1 MPTARKL
8 PSGSW
13 HCKVFA
19 GYDNAG
25 KRIYKSFTV
34 KDKSRNGKKKCEQI
48 ASEWSANRPD
58 PDNPRV
64 HDVIQNYIKIKSA
77 VLSPSTIRGYNL
89 YLKRMI
95 GGNVSELDNQRAQK
109 WINELSANYSPK
121 YIKNI
126 YGLLSAALS
135 FYGYCPPSATLP
147 SSAPPALYTP
157 CDADI
162 RLLLVYIWNRPPL
175 RSACLL
181 GAFGSLRRGEICALT
196 AEDVFGSRIRVN
208 KSMVRDSSG
217 YWHIKPMAK
226 TDESNRIVILPDF
239 VTEHLTIPVGLHPE
253 QVSNRF
259 RRAVRSC
266 GCLQHFR
273 FHDLRH
279 YYVSIAHALGV
290 PDAYIMAMGGWK
302 TDSVMHRV
310 YRDTLPDVM
319 QAEQTKLSNHFAFH
333 VAWGGNDATQ
343 ISVNAKKTRENAIN
357 KRSHRSKTV
366 PAVGLEPTRKDDTGA
381 NCE

>member
-19 GYDNAG
+19 GYDGNG

-48 ASEWSANRPD
+48 ASEWSASRPD

-64 HDVIQNYIKIKSA
+64 RDVVGNYIGIKSA

-95 GGNVSELDNQRAQK
+95 DGTISELDNQKAQR
-109 WINELSANYSPK
+109 WINGLSAGYSPK

-126 YGLLSAALS
+126 YGLLSSALS
-135 FYGYCPPSATLP
+135 FYGYRSPYVTMP

-162 RLLLVYIWNRPPL
+162 RRLLEYVWNRPPL

-196 AEDVFGSRIRVN
+196 AEDVSGNRIRVN
-208 KSMVRDSSG
+208 KSMIRDSDDI
-217 YWHIKPMAK
+217 WHVRPMAK
-226 TDESNRIVILPDF
+226 TDESNRVVIVPEF
-239 VTEHLTIPVGLHPE
+239 VPEYLTIPVGLHPE
-253 QVSNRF
+253 QISNRF

-266 GCLQHFR
+266 GCPQHFR

-302 TDSVMHRV
+302 TDNVMHRV
-310 YRDTLPDVM
+310 YRDTLPDIM
-319 QAEQTKLSNHFAFH
+319 RSEQDKLSNHFAFH
-333 VAWGGNDATQ
+333 VAYAPQ
-343 ISVNAKKTRENAIN
+343 NAKKTRTSAGNM
-357 KRSHRSKTV
+357 RSYGPVFV
-366 PAVGLEPTRKDDTGA
+366 PAVGLEPTRNDDTDA
-381 NCE
+381 END

>member
-13 HCKVFA
+13 HCKVFT
-19 GYDNAG
+19 GYDDAG

-64 HDVIQNYIKIKSA
+64 QDVVRNYIGIKSA

-95 GGNVSELDNQRAQK
+95 DGTISELDNQKTQR
-109 WINELSANYSPK
+109 WINGLSADYSPK

-126 YGLLSAALS
+126 YGLLSSALL
-135 FYGYCPPSATLP
+135 FYGYRPPSVTLP
-147 SSAPPALYTP
+147 AHAPNALYTP

-162 RLLLVYIWNRPPL
+162 RRLLEYVWNRPPL

-196 AEDVFGSRIRVN
+196 AEDVSGNRIRVN
-208 KSMVRDSSG
+208 KSMIRGSDDIWHVR
-217 YWHIKPMAK
+217 PMAK
-226 TDESNRIVILPDF
+226 TDESNRVVVVPEF
-239 VTEHLTIPVGLHPE
+239 VPEYLTIPVGLHPE
-253 QVSNRF
+253 QISNRF

-266 GCLQHFR
+266 GCPQHFR

-302 TDSVMHRV
+302 TDNVMHRV
-310 YRDTLPDVM
+310 YRDTLPDIM
-319 QAEQTKLSNHFAFH
+319 RSEQDKLSNHFAFH
-333 VAWGGNDATQ
+333 VAYAPQ
-343 ISVNAKKTRENAIN
+343 NAKKTRTSAGNM
-357 KRSHRSKTV
+357 RSYGPVFV
-366 PAVGLEPTRKDDTGA
+366 PAVGLEPTQNDDTDA
-381 NCE
+381 DCD

>member
-19 GYDNAG
+19 GYDDAG

-58 PDNPRV
+58 PDNPWV
-64 HDVIQNYIKIKSA
+64 QDVVRNYIGIKSA

-95 GGNVSELDNQRAQK
+95 DGTISELDNQKAQR
-109 WINELSANYSPK
+109 WINGLSADYSPK

-126 YGLLSAALS
+126 YGLLSSALL
-135 FYGYCPPSATLP
+135 FYGYRPPSVTLP
-147 SSAPPALYTP
+147 ARAPNALYTP

-162 RLLLVYIWNRPPL
+162 RLLLAYIWNRPAL

-196 AEDVFGSRIRVN
+196 AEDVSGNRIRVN
-208 KSMVRDSSG
+208 KSMIRDSDDI
-217 YWHIKPMAK
+217 WHVRQMAK
-226 TDESNRIVILPDF
+226 TDESNRVVIVPEF
-239 VTEHLTIPVGLHPE
+239 VPEYLTIPVGLHPE
-253 QVSNRF
+253 QISNRF

-266 GCLQHFR
+266 GCPQHFR

-302 TDSVMHRV
+302 TDNVMHRV
-310 YRDTLPDVM
+310 YRDTLPDIM
-319 QAEQTKLSNHFAFH
+319 RSEQDKLSNHFAFH
-333 VAWGGNDATQ
+333 VAYAPQ
-343 ISVNAKKTRENAIN
+343 NAKKTRTSAGNM
-357 KRSHRSKTV
+357 RSYGPVFV
-366 PAVGLEPTRKDDTGA
+366 PAVGLEPTRKDATDA
-381 NCE
+381 DCD

>member
-13 HCKVFA
+13 NCLIFA
-19 GYDNAG
+19 GYDENG

-48 ASEWSANRPD
+48 ASEWSASRPD
-58 PDNPRV
+58 PNNPRV
-64 HDVIQNYIKIKSA
+64 QDVVRNYIGIKSA

-95 GGNVSELDNQRAQK
+95 DGTISELDNQKAQK
-109 WINELSANYSPK
+109 WINRLSADYSPK

-126 YGLLSAALS
+126 YGLLSSALS
-135 FYGYCPPSATLP
+135 FYGYRPPSITMP
-147 SSAPPALYTP
+147 SSAPNALYTP

-162 RLLLVYIWNRPPL
+162 RRLLEYVWNRPPL

-196 AEDVFGSRIRVN
+196 AEDVSGNRIRVN
-208 KSMVRDSSG
+208 KSMIRDSDDI
-217 YWHIKPMAK
+217 WHVRPMAK
-226 TDESNRIVILPDF
+226 TDESNRVVIVPEF
-239 VTEHLTIPVGLHPE
+239 VPEYLTIPVGLHPE
-253 QVSNRF
+253 QISNRF

-266 GCLQHFR
+266 GCPQHFR

-302 TDSVMHRV
+302 TDNIMHRV
-310 YRDTLPDVM
+310 YRDTLPDIM
-319 QAEQTKLSNHFAFH
+319 RSEQDKLSNHFAFH
-333 VAWGGNDATQ
+333 VAYAPQ
-343 ISVNAKKTRENAIN
+343 NAKKTRTSAGNM
-357 KRSHRSKTV
+357 RSYGPVFV
-366 PAVGLEPTRKDDTGA
+366 PAVGLEPTRKDDTDSD
-381 NCE
+381 CD

>member
-1 MPTARKL
+1 MTTARKL

-19 GYDNAG
+19 GYDDAG

-48 ASEWSANRPD
+48 ASEWSASRPD

-64 HDVIQNYIKIKSA
+64 QDVVRNYIGIKSA

-95 GGNVSELDNQRAQK
+95 DGTISELDNQKAQR
-109 WINELSANYSPK
+109 WINGLSAGYSPK

-126 YGLLSAALS
+126 YGLLSSALS
-135 FYGYCPPSATLP
+135 FYGYRPPSITMP

-162 RLLLVYIWNRPPL
+162 RRLLEYVWNRPPL

-196 AEDVFGSRIRVN
+196 AEDVSGNRIRVN
-208 KSMVRDSSG
+208 KSMIRDSDDI
-217 YWHIKPMAK
+217 WHVRPMAK
-226 TDESNRIVILPDF
+226 TDESNRVVVLPEF
-239 VTEHLTIPVGLHPE
+239 VPEYLTVPVGLHPE

-266 GCLQHFR
+266 GCPQHFR

-279 YYVSIAHALGV
+279 YYVSIAHTLGV

-302 TDSVMHRV
+302 TDNVMHRV
-310 YRDTLPDVM
+310 YRDTLPDIM
-319 QAEQTKLSNHFAFH
+319 RSEQDKLSNHFAFH
-333 VAWGGNDATQ
+333 VAYAPQ
-343 ISVNAKKTRENAIN
+343 NAKKTRTSAGNM
-357 KRSHRSKTV
+357 RSYGPVFV
-366 PAVGLEPTRKDDTGA
+366 PAVGLEPTQNDDTDA
-381 NCE
+381 END